1 MLELFKMIF
10 WGVLKGIGSTI
21 LNAAVFAKLWEW
33 FICPLGLPVITYFHA
48 AGIFLT
54 VTVITFTAKQ
64 AEQDKNI
71 RYAVY
76 LGNAVVLPTILLVI
90 GFIVKL
96 LMG

>member
-1 MLELFKMIF
+1 MIF

-33 FICPLGLPVITYFHA
+33 FICPLGLPAVTYLQA

-54 VTVITFTAKQ
+54 VTVITFTVKPV
-64 AEQDKNI
+64 EQDKNI